1 MPTAQYPIPP
11 DLAQAFRAAI
21 QAVRDW
27 RGYVGAEPLVHY
39 QGLPYPVTAIADEVA
54 IFDEKMPDDLY
65 AEIGALAGSSVP
77 SPTDQT
83 YKAGALCLYRLCVNL
98 KVRSLLKARC

>member
-1 MPTAQYPIPP
+1 MATARYPIPP
-11 DLAQAFRAAI
+11 DLVQAFCTAI

-27 RGYVGAEPLVHY
+27 DRYGGVEPLVNY
-39 QGLPYPVTAIADEVA
+39 QGLPCPVTTIADEVS

-65 AEIGALAGSSVP
+65 AGICDVAGSSV
-77 SPTDQT
+77 SCPTDQT

-98 KVRSLLKARC
+98 KVRSLSQARC